1 MRKVLANSTA
11 SYLKEENRQALSQ
24 FNGKD
29 PIFKDVFNGLLP
41 ALIGGIPSAAV
52 FFGIKDYVQSVL
64 KENSEFWEFLIA
76 LPFVNINDDFRLTK
90 MERTVLAVTI
100 ANIPYWILRSPSEV
114 LKTRAQLAMSI
125 NATMASPSSQV
136 NSLEMISFLWKE
148 NGKCIQR
155 LAKIYIQFKFIYFR
169 NSSSIAI
176 SL

>member
-29 PIFKDVFNGLLP
+29 PIFKDVYNGLLP
-41 ALIGGIPSAAV
+41 TLIGGIPSAAV

-64 KENSEFWEFLIA
+64 KDINRNGEFWEFLIA
-76 LPFVNINDDFRLTK
+76 LPFVNINDDFKLTK

-148 NGKCIQR
+148 NGKCIQG
-155 LAKIYIQFKFIYFR
+155 LAKI
-169 NSSSIAI
+169 
-176 SL
+176 